1 MSSVPTSAAV
11 PSSPEPTKIT
21 LASPNVDYEAVK
33 TLVEVEDGA
42 LEPGGAPSVF
52 SWQHVGLL
60 AHIASVGVVYGTLS
74 GVIYA
79 CRRLPRAL
87 RLFTA
92 ILSDCYPIFGYRRR
106 PYLIL
111 GCLLTFVCCFLMAV
125 LPLGDPYYRDP
136 ALADIDEDE
145 LTAEQLA
152 MINHDAPDKG
162 IKLIILFVFA
172 NLGTAISFGASD
184 GYTASC

>member
-1 MSSVPTSAAV
+1 MSAV
-11 PSSPEPTKIT
+11 LTAT
-21 LASPNVDYEAVK
+21 AQA
-33 TLVEVEDGA
+33 LV
-42 LEPGGAPSVF
+42 
-52 SWQHVGLL
+52 
-60 AHIASVGVVYGTLS
+60 
-74 GVIYA
+74 
-79 CRRLPRAL
+79 RLPRAL

-111 GCLLTFVCCFLMAV
+111 GWLLTFVCCFLMAV

-145 LTAEQLA
+145 LTAEQLV

-162 IKLIILFVFA
+162 INLIILFVFA
-172 NLGTAISFGASD
+172 NLGTVISCSW
-184 GYTASC
+184 SWPRS